1 MKRAGLNNCKA
12 LANVRLALSLAAAM
26 LLPLFLYGGAPT
38 WWSQRGVLVENA
50 AADDYAPANQ
60 GQLKN
65 IAKAAVVEMDAKLN
79 GGAGDSLHDL
89 VNTWATPNPQTNDF
103 APVNL
108 GQLKNIAQ
116 PFYDRL
122 IAAGLADYD
131 PWLSSLNLPDD
142 FAAANIGQLK
152 KLFAF
157 DIPAGNLLNDPL
169 GDRLAAGVA
178 NLAVE
183 PNAVWIWADGLGGG
197 NDFQR
202 NYPRR
207 LTDFS
212 NVTSVAAGEVHLLA
226 LHGDG
231 TVSVWG
237 HNSSGQLGDG
247 TNMSRDIPTRIANLA
262 GIISVKA
269 GSLHNLALRSDG
281 TVLAWG
287 DNSYGQLGNG
297 GTDNAATPSL
307 VIGLTDVR
315 RIAAGQYGSVALRGD
330 GTVWTWGY
338 RYYPGFGPD
347 LYDTVPTIV
356 PGLSDVVDVA
366 KGFAHTVAVKSD
378 GTVWA
383 WGANYANQ
391 IGHVDV
397 SPYIQ
402 ETPFQIPTLS
412 NVKRV
417 VSNMDHT
424 LALTNDGIVWAWG
437 YNSSGQLGDGTNQPR
452 QSPVKVIGMTDVIAI
467 AVNSYYSLAMKA
479 DGTVWVWGGTAA
491 GTLPTDDLFTPRQ
504 VTLGLLDTNHNGMD
518 DRWEVAYLGSLDQAG
533 DADLDGDGISN
544 FQEFLRR
551 TDPRDY
557 FNGSSPVLEIIRG
570 NDQLGDPGTLLPK
583 PLTVR
588 VKAASGQVLVN
599 APVQFRVSSGSGLV
613 TSRPGE
619 ALQDDVIVRTDAL
632 GEASAYVMLPQ
643 APGTS
648 VRIAASPLAS
658 GSGDPT
664 PVATTTFRASARFV
678 LLSPTPSPD
687 PNASPTP
694 SPSPT
699 ASPPPPYR
707 YAIIDLGKD
716 MHPRRI
722 NNQGWILL
730 NGYDADGNW
739 SSYRWKGGTL
749 ERLDYSGSYSNLVA
763 ADMND
768 TGAAVGSFS
777 YEGPWGV
784 GTERETGGGL
794 FWPPGRSTAD
804 KLSGSGSYPGFGRA
818 AGLSF
823 RVAGASAVNNAN
835 DTFGTMC
842 TGTAQGF
849 LFSTLLVMNSAEWP
863 SGSGSAIQLSNAS
876 ASNADNT
883 TTFFPAWGGS
893 IDTISRANAAGHYIG
908 SKLTNLYANPF
919 GVSGTTTGMIDGQSV
934 SFNPADINEAGIVVG
949 SAGADMV
956 VSSSPNSQT
965 TISGASPLAINDHT
979 RPAPSPSGQSSP
991 APNPSSTPIPV
1002 PQILAWA
1009 GEALVL
1015 WERQQDGH
1023 TWHPFGLEEMI
1034 PTMDGWQYLEPYD
1047 LNDAGAIIG
1056 RAWYTDPSNPHAQ
1069 GEYHAFLLVSVELRD
1084 IKGEGDADDQVLT
1097 TMDPAPI
1104 PAPGESDEVFWRRS
1118 NSYYQQQV
1126 PDSSIAYIE
1135 PHSGPGGSPSMP
1147 RLVARLPYN
1156 LERARVKWRL
1166 EVDYPRLNGWR
1177 AAYTD
1182 RCLHLE
1188 EDLVRIPT
1196 APLSQPATF
1205 TAEMSASQEW
1215 RIFESQDWQNEIT
1228 QHGFFGGTAKLYVW
1242 FPSQEQS
1249 APEQPAITFRIGGRN
1264 PDPDLTKSFIQGN
1277 LCDNRLWFAY
1287 AIAKKESRDY
1297 DKPFYNQ
1304 FFSSYRKCNGNT
1316 YDENKDWQCWAKG
1329 WPVYNID
1336 RGSRHGPMT
1345 SAGGYGIFQVT
1356 GDARSQWAVIP
1367 RRQIWNWQ
1375 DNVGYRKSSTWL
1387 GAMGILKAKIQY
1399 VDSLYN
1405 NLQQT
1410 YPNCGAIPN
1419 YPLDVTSTRKRFSG
1433 WDAFTCKGYNG
1444 YGGSQPQIDVNGF
1457 KKAQWSTWHPRG
1469 NHWAFVDD
1477 GYTRSTWE
1485 NIEESN

>member
-108 GQLKNIAQ
+108 GQIKNIAQ

-122 IAAGLADYD
+122 IAAGLADYY
-131 PWLSSLNLPDD
+131 PWLSSFNLPDD

-437 YNSSGQLGDGTNQPR
+437 YNSSGQLGGGTNQPR

-658 GSGDPT
+658 GSGDPAA
-664 PVATTTFRASARFV
+664 VATTTFRASARFV

-694 SPSPT
+694 LPSPT
-699 ASPPPPYR
+699 ASPFPPYR

-716 MHPRRI
+716 LHPRRI

-739 SSYRWKGGTL
+739 TSYRWKGGTL
-749 ERLDYSGSYSNLVA
+749 ERLDYSGPYTNLVA

-777 YEGPWGV
+777 YEGPWGAT
-784 GTERETGGGL
+784 TERETGGGL

-804 KLSGSGSYPGFGRA
+804 RLSGSGSYPGFGRA

-934 SFNPADINEAGIVVG
+934 SFSPADINEAGIVVG

-979 RPAPSPSGQSSP
+979 RPAPSPSGQSSSP
-991 APNPSSTPIPV
+991 PGPSPTPIPM
-1002 PQILAWA
+1002 PQILSWV
-1009 GEALVL
+1009 GEAVVL
-1015 WERQQDGH
+1015 WERQEDGS

-1047 LNDAGAIIG
+1047 MNDAGATVG
-1056 RAWYTDPSNPHAQ
+1056 RGWYTDPSNPQAQ
-1069 GEYHAFLLVSVELRD
+1069 GEFHAFLLVPLEIRD
-1084 IKGEGDADDQVLT
+1084 IRIPSSANDDIIIEALPENSDPQPDGEYWKSAKDRNIAWILAHKGDGTAAQNDPQLPQLQVQFLGC
-1097 TMDPAPI
+1097 PP
-1104 PAPGESDEVFWRRS
+1104 EL
-1118 NSYYQQQV
+1118 Q
-1126 PDSSIAYIE
+1126 
-1135 PHSGPGGSPSMP
+1135 
-1147 RLVARLPYN
+1147 
-1156 LERARVKWRL
+1156 VKWKFMCKYERG
-1166 EVDYPRLNGWR
+1166 NGYR
-1177 AAYTD
+1177 KSAT
-1182 RCLHLE
+1182 LT
-1188 EDLVRIPT
+1188 EDLVAVPET
-1196 APLSQPATF
+1196 GGWDTVPASQPWKLYDKP
-1205 TAEMSASQEW
+1205 EW
-1215 RIFESQDWQNEIT
+1215 KTD
-1228 QHGFFGGTAKLYVW
+1228 FFGGNCDLSYQMVSAAGVPLASEVTAHFV
-1242 FPSQEQS
+1242 
-1249 APEQPAITFRIGGRN
+1249 IGGQN
-1264 PDPDLTKSFIQGN
+1264 PESDKTKAFIVATIAQKDPA
-1277 LCDNRLWFAY
+1277 LWYAY
-1287 AIAKKESRDY
+1287 AIAKEESRDY
-1297 DKPFYNQ
+1297 AGPDHPFYNQ
-1304 FFSSYRKCNGNT
+1304 FFTHFRPANAKT
-1316 YDENKDWQCWAKG
+1316 QRAPDWRAWRPG
-1329 WPVYNID
+1329 LPTFND
-1336 RGSRHGPMT
+1336 DPSGP
-1345 SAGGYGIFQVT
+1345 GGYGIYQNT
-1356 GDARSQWAVIP
+1356 RERIP
-1367 RRQIWNWQ
+1367 RSEIWNWQ
-1375 DNVGYRKSSTWL
+1375 ENVRGGLEEISGKIGVASRYYARIQKRSAAHKSAFEECPPPPIAVGSHVFSSTDAITIHAYNGTGNATIDGRYPFVPDKPCGL
-1387 GAMGILKAKIQY
+1387 GA
-1399 VDSLYN
+1399 
-1405 NLQQT
+1405 T
-1410 YPNCGAIPN
+1410 
-1419 YPLDVTSTRKRFSG
+1419 KRWF
-1433 WDAFTCKGYNG
+1433 WNPYYKYDELPHFY
-1444 YGGSQPQIDVNGF
+1444 IDRVE
-1457 KKAQWSTWHPRG
+1457 R
-1469 NHWAFVDD
+1469 
-1477 GYTRSTWE
+1477 E
-1485 NIEESN
+1485 LE